1 MYGVAFV
8 DWIDTVIYSGT
19 GKSFY
24 CIIAD
29 YGENMVLQEHMEQ
42 YECCIFRNIIKSRYC
57 LNSFVLKI
65 ERMVLLEQGEQLEHK
80 LKRYIS
86 L

>member
-1 MYGVAFV
+1 MHIKKYRIFKAKE
-8 DWIDTVIYSGT
+8 I
-19 GKSFY
+19 SFY
-24 CIIAD
+24 CIKAH

-65 ERMVLLEQGEQLEHK
+65 EQMVLQEQGEQLEHK
-80 LKRYIS
+80 IKRYIS

>member
-1 MYGVAFV
+1 MHTKNIEYLKQKN
-8 DWIDTVIYSGT
+8 I
-19 GKSFY
+19 SFY
-24 CIIAD
+24 YINAH

-65 ERMVLLEQGEQLEHK
+65 EQMVLLEQGEQLEHK